1 MTYFFGRRVV
11 FSAFVLA
18 ILGWGIGFYGP
29 PVFLHAVIE
38 RTGWP
43 LVWVSAAVTLHFL
56 VGAIIVANLPRLY
69 RRFGV
74 PVITIGGA
82 SLLAAGLLGWALAGQ
97 PWQLVLAAL
106 ATGAGWVTMG
116 AAAINA
122 IIAPWYNRR
131 RPWALSTAYN
141 GASIGGVILS
151 PLWVLLIDHYG
162 FPAAATVIGVTAILI
177 VGIMSLLVFR
187 IRPAMI
193 GQFPDG
199 DAEAAVFT
207 SAPTSVSAPLRL
219 TRDPRFLTLA
229 AGMALGLF
237 AQIGMVA
244 HLFSVLAPA
253 IGAQA
258 AGFAMGLATACAIA
272 GRSIAVRVLATGLS
286 RRTVAAGSYGVQIAG
301 SLLFFLSGDS
311 TGLAICGVV
320 LFGAG
325 IGNATSLPPLIAQS
339 EFPAAEVQRVVS
351 LIVATGQACYAFA
364 PAIYGLI
371 RTIGTN
377 GDGLF
382 FLAVGG
388 VQVIALC
395 CFLSRGQRAAA
406 PQPG

>member
-1 MTYFFGRRVV
+1 MTSFFGRYVV
-11 FSAFVLA
+11 FSAFILA

-43 LVWVSAAVTLHFL
+43 LTWVSAAVTLHFL
-56 VGAIIVANLPRLY
+56 VGAVIVANLPRLY
-69 RRFGV
+69 RRLGL
-74 PVITIGGA
+74 PVITSTGVV
-82 SLLAAGLLGWALAGQ
+82 LLAAGLLGWAQAAE

-122 IIAPWYNRR
+122 IISPWYNRR
-131 RPWALSTAYN
+131 RPRALSTAYN

-151 PLWVLLIDHYG
+151 PLWVLLIDRYG
-162 FPAAATVIGVTAILI
+162 FPAAASAIGVTAVLI
-177 VGIMSLLVFR
+177 VAIMSLLVFR
-187 IRPAMI
+187 IRPEMI

-199 DAEAAVFT
+199 DAEPPVPTHIQT
-207 SAPTSVSAPLRL
+207 SATPLRL
-219 TRDPRFLTLA
+219 SHDPRFLTLA
-229 AGMALGLF
+229 TGMALGLF

-272 GRSIAVRVLATGLS
+272 GRSISVRMLATGLS
-286 RRTVAAGSYGVQIAG
+286 RRTVAAGSYGIQVAG

-339 EFPAAEVQRVVS
+339 EFPPEEVQRVVS

-388 VQVIALC
+388 VQIIALC

>member
-1 MTYFFGRRVV
+1 MTSFFGRRVV
-11 FSAFVLA
+11 LSAFILA
-18 ILGWGIGFYGP
+18 ILGWGTGFYGP
-29 PVFLHAVIE
+29 PVFLHAVTE

-56 VGAIIVANLPRLY
+56 VGAVIVANLPRLY
-69 RRFGV
+69 RRFNL
-74 PVITIGGA
+74 PVITTGGA
-82 SLLAAGLLGWALAGQ
+82 VLLATGLLGWALAAS
-97 PWQLVLAAL
+97 PWHLVLAAL

-131 RPWALSTAYN
+131 RPRALSTAYN

-151 PLWVLLIDHYG
+151 PLWVLLIDRYG
-162 FPAAATVIGVTAILI
+162 FPAAASTIGVTAIVI
-177 VGIMSLLVFR
+177 VSLMSLLVFR
-187 IRPAMI
+187 IRPEMV

-199 DAEAAVFT
+199 DAEAA
-207 SAPTSVSAPLRL
+207 APASTGTEISAPLRL
-219 TRDPRFLTLA
+219 SRDPRFLTLA

-253 IGAQA
+253 IGVQA

-311 TGLAICGVV
+311 TVLAICGVV

-382 FLAVGG
+382 FLAVGA
-388 VQVIALC
+388 VQFIAVC

>member
-29 PVFLHAVIE
+29 PVLLHAAIE

-43 LVWVSAAVTLHFL
+43 LAWVSAAVTLHFL
-56 VGAIIVANLPRLY
+56 VGVIIVANLPRLY
-69 RRFGV
+69 RRFGL
-74 PVITIGGA
+74 PVITTGGA

-207 SAPTSVSAPLRL
+207 GAPTSVSAPLRL

-364 PAIYGLI
+364 PAVYGLI